1 MQCEGTD
8 TKPLKEYCSGV
19 FQLEGS
25 RDGVT
30 PTARSHGRQ
39 QRVGVTD
46 ALIQQ
51 LGSSS
56 FDDRC
61 SGTMGSL
68 FEIMLALFSPF
79 CLGEC

>member
-1 MQCEGTD
+1 MEFSSW
-8 TKPLKEYCSGV
+8 KEVGMASPRLHVATC
-19 FQLEGS
+19 
-25 RDGVT
+25 
-30 PTARSHGRQ
+30 RQ